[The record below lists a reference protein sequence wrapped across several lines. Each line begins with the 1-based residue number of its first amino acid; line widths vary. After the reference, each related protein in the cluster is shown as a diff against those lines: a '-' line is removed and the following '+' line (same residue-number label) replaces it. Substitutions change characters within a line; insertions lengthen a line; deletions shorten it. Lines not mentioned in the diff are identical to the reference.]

1 MTTKKKKS
9 TNWIWNNQEVHDIS
23 FIEER
28 VVGFIYLITLS
39 NNMKYI
45 GKKNFFSKRKR
56 NFGKKE
62 ISKMSDKR
70 LKTYEYVIK
79 ESDWKSYTGSSELMK
94 VIPKNITIVK
104 KEIIDLARSNK
115 ELTYLELHHQVV
127 NDVLRNDNYYNS
139 NILGKFFRNDFI

>member
-1 MTTKKKKS
+1 MKKTTKTS
-9 TNWIWNNQEVHDIS
+9 TNWIWNNQEVQDIS
-23 FIEER
+23 FIEEG
-28 VVGFIYLITLS
+28 VIGFIYIITLS

-56 NFGKKE
+56 VFGKKE
-62 ISKMSDKR
+62 IAKMSDKR